1 MATLPLSPSQ
11 FKKAT
16 HKAEVGMCQSVPQA
30 LTFKTVFLDNYVVIY
45 PWCTGNIANCGLCKV
60 VKKR

>member
-1 MATLPLSPSQ
+1 MATLPLSPSE

-30 LTFKTVFLDNYVVIY
+30 LTFKTIFLDRHIVIY
-45 PWCTGNIANCGLCKV
+45 PWYIDSIADCGLSKV
-60 VKKR
+60 VKK